1 MSRTLALAL
10 VLAASPAAA
19 QQTQTFF
26 GPDGR
31 VVSRSQTFKSGDST
45 FFDAAGRVTGR
56 SQSSGGETRYYDAAG
71 RLIGTVRKP

>member
-1 MSRTLALAL
+1 MLALAL
-10 VLAASPAAA
+10 MLAASPAVA
-19 QQTQTFF
+19 QQTQTLY

-31 VVSRSQTFKSGDST
+31 VVSRTQTFKSGDQT

-56 SQSSGGETRYYDAAG
+56 SQTSGGETRYYDATG